1 MILSICMIPHRM
13 CIPTVIFTRPNGM
26 NTNIC
31 RIFTT
36 SMTMKVDS
44 VTFRSDGTYLTS
56 GTNMFSLA
64 DVLEIDA

>member
-1 MILSICMIPHRM
+1 
-13 CIPTVIFTRPNGM
+13 
-26 NTNIC
+26 
-31 RIFTT
+31 
-36 SMTMKVDS
+36 